1 MTVTPN
7 LDPSNLAAW
16 QTLLA
21 AIVGGLFA
29 FGGAFAAKSREHR
42 QQRLAL
48 RAAFGAE
55 IDALLKISEIRKHQS
70 NAESLL
76 AIWRRGEDFLPMMF
90 GSPSESDPVYANN
103 VDKIGLLGNDAAE
116 VVLFYTKLNAVRVHL
131 KLICDGGLK
140 AMTVQ
145 QRIDWV
151 EQGLEIWR
159 EAKPRA
165 EELVARLMRKAAG
178 QGWGDTHPFRDNAA
192 LGGKTKT

>member
-1 MTVTPN
+1 MTLTPT

-21 AIVGGLFA
+21 AIVGGVFT
-29 FGGAFAAKSREHR
+29 FGGAFAAKFWEHR

-70 NAESLL
+70 NAENLV
-76 AIWRRGEDFLPMMF
+76 AAWKGGEDFLPMMF
-90 GSPSESDPVYANN
+90 GSPPESDPVYANN

-131 KLICDGGLK
+131 KLICDGDLK
-140 AMTVQ
+140 AMTLQ

-165 EELVARLMRKAAG
+165 EELVARLTRKAAG
-178 QGWGDTHPFRDNAA
+178 QGIPRTMSR
-192 LGGKTKT
+192 

>member
-1 MTVTPN
+1 MAPTPP

-21 AIVGGLFA
+21 AVVGGAIA
-29 FGGAFAAKSREHR
+29 FGGAFAAKSWEHR

-70 NAESLL
+70 NAENLV
-76 AIWRRGEDFLPMMF
+76 AAWKAGEDVLPMMF
-90 GSPSESDPVYANN
+90 GSLPESDPVYAKNI
-103 VDKIGLLGNDAAE
+103 DKIGLLGNDAAE

-131 KLICDGGLK
+131 RLILDGGLK
-140 AMTVQ
+140 AMTLQ

-165 EELVARLMRKAAG
+165 EELAAKLTRTVAG
-178 QGWGDTHPFRDNAA
+178 QGRGDTRTF
-192 LGGKTKT
+192 

>member
-1 MTVTPN
+1 MTLTPTF
-7 LDPSNLAAW
+7 DPSNLAAW

-21 AIVGGLFA
+21 AIVGGIFA
-29 FGGAFAAKSREHR
+29 FGGAFAAKSWEHR

-55 IDALLKISEIRKHQS
+55 IDALLKISEIRKHQT

-76 AIWRRGEDFLPMMF
+76 AVWRRGEDFLPMMF
-90 GSPSESDPVYANN
+90 GSPPESDPVYANN

-131 KLICDGGLK
+131 KFICDGGLK
-140 AMTVQ
+140 TMTLP

-165 EELVARLMRKAAG
+165 EELVTRFRRKRRG
-178 QGWGDTHPFRDNAA
+178 R
-192 LGGKTKT
+192 

>member
-1 MTVTPN
+1 MTLTPT

-21 AIVGGLFA
+21 TIVGGVLTFW
-29 FGGAFAAKSREHR
+29 GALAAKFWEHR

-70 NAESLL
+70 NAENLV
-76 AIWRRGEDFLPMMF
+76 AAWRGGEDVLPRMF
-90 GSPSESDPVYANN
+90 GSIPESDPVYANN

-140 AMTVQ
+140 AMTLQ

-151 EQGLEIWR
+151 EQGLKIWR

-165 EELVARLMRKAAG
+165 EELVARLTQKAAG
-178 QGWGDTHPFRDNAA
+178 RVPQVSLLRPGRRPPHTP
-192 LGGKTKT
+192 